1 MAYKITIK
9 ASAQKELEKIQKPFH
24 IKIISAISELAENP
38 RPSGCKKLVNFD
50 NHYRIRVGEYRCI
63 YKIIDNELIVDVI
76 KVAHRKDVY
85 R

>member
-9 ASAQKELEKIQKPFH
+9 ASAQKELEKIQKPFR
-24 IKIISAISELAENP
+24 IKIISAISELADNP
-38 RPSGCKKLVNFD
+38 RPPGCKKLVNFD

-63 YKIIDNELIVDVI
+63 YKIIDNQLIVDVI